1 MSAGNDP
8 AATSAGPVAAAT
20 GPVAV
25 TRDPVGATTDPVVV
39 IVPGLRDHVAEHWQT
54 LLADRLAEAGRT
66 VRTVPALTE
75 DGLSREARV
84 AALDKVI
91 SETEGPVV
99 LVAHSAGVITTVHWA
114 QGTADRVRGALLATP
129 PDFDTPLPEGYPTP
143 DVLRENGWTPVPRTP
158 LPFPSIV
165 AASANDPLGTAE
177 RVAALARDWGGAL
190 VELGEVGHLNPAS
203 GHGPWPRAEELLR
216 DVETG

>member
-1 MSAGNDP
+1 MSAG
-8 AATSAGPVAAAT
+8 
-20 GPVAV
+20 
-25 TRDPVGATTDPVVV
+25 TDPVIV
-39 IVPGLRDHVAEHWQT
+39 IVPGLRDHVADHWQT
-54 LLADRLAEAGRT
+54 LLADRLTEAGRT
-66 VRTVPALTE
+66 VRTVPPLTE

-114 QGTADRVRGALLATP
+114 QGDTTRVRGALLATP
-129 PDFDTPLPEGYPTP
+129 PDFGTPLPAGYPTP
-143 DVLRENGWTPVPRTP
+143 DVLHENGWTPVPRTP
-158 LPFPSIV
+158 LPFPSVV

-177 RVAALARDWGGAL
+177 RIAALARDWGGTL

-216 DVETG
+216 DLETG